1 MPIKDPELRR
11 QYMKEY
17 QKKHYQKNKKAY
29 KEKAKAYNRNQRKWG
44 RDFITR
50 VKRMYGCVDCGISN
64 PIILEFDHVRGS
76 KVNNVA
82 DMVNQS
88 YSLATIKEEIRK
100 CEVRCANC
108 HRIQTHERRKEVP
121 KV

>member
-17 QKKHYQKNKKAY
+17 QKKHYQKHKKAY
-29 KEKAKAYNRNQRKWG
+29 KEKAKTYNRNQREWG
-44 RDFITR
+44 RDLITR
-50 VKRMYGCVDCGISN
+50 VKRMYGCVDCGVSN

>member
-50 VKRMYGCVDCGISN
+50 VKRMYGCVDCGVSN

-76 KVNNVA
+76 KVNNIA

-88 YSLATIKEEIRK
+88 YSLTTIKEEIRK

-108 HRIQTHERRKEVP
+108 HRIKTHERRKKVP
-121 KV
+121 SL